1 MNRRGLSQ
9 EGLKLIAC
17 ATMLVDH
24 IGASMVPNIWLR
36 VVGRIAFPIYCFLL
50 AEGVYRTRD
59 PKKYGL
65 RLAIGLLLSEIPF
78 ELLFYGRLN
87 GQHTSVMVTLLIGF
101 LYGIAQK
108 ELQNLWQRV
117 LLVLPFAFAARLL
130 HTDYGSNGILMIAI
144 FLLTRQMKCAPL
156 WQTMLLAVLCWFMN
170 SYRMPLMGLRI
181 PIEIFAVI
189 AMVPIAL
196 YSGRKRT
203 HNPVIQWGFYL
214 FYPVHLTVLLLIE
227 RLLLA

>member
-50 AEGVYRTRD
+50 AEGVYRTQN

-65 RLAIGLLLSEIPF
+65 RLAIGLILSEIPF

-87 GQHTSVMVTLLIGF
+87 GQHTSVMVTLLLGF

-108 ELQNLWQRV
+108 DLKYTWQRV
-117 LLVLPFAFAARLL
+117 LLILPFAFAARIL
-130 HTDYGSNGILMIAI
+130 HTDYGSNGVLMIAI
-144 FLLTRQMKCAPL
+144 FLLIRQTKYTSVL
-156 WQTMLLAVLCWFMN
+156 QTLLLAVLCWFMN

-181 PIEIFAVI
+181 PIEIFAVLG
-189 AMVPIAL
+189 MVPIAM
-196 YSGRKRT
+196 YSGQKLTRNVWVQRA
-203 HNPVIQWGFYL
+203 FYL
-214 FYPVHLTVLLLIE
+214 FYPVHLTILLLIKQ
-227 RLLLA
+227 LA